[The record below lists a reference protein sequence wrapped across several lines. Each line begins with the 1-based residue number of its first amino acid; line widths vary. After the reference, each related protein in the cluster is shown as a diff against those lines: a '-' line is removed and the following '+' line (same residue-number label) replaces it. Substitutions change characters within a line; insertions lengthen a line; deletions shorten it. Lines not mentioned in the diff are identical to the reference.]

1 MSIPLHS
8 RVIGNKSQPAIVVA
22 HGLFGSLDNL
32 LAVGKRLEDGFQIH
46 LLDMRN
52 HGQSPHSDEMSYR
65 SMAGDVLAY
74 MDDRGLKS
82 AALLGHSMGGKVMM
96 QLALDYPSR
105 VTAMIVADISP
116 VRYPPH
122 HNIILD
128 GLLAIEAA
136 RPASRQEADTILAK
150 FEPVL
155 GIRQFLLKNL
165 ERDDDRYRLRLNT
178 DVICSAYDT
187 LAAAPEAEAPFTG
200 PVLFIKGAN
209 SAYIQTKH
217 KAAIDTLFPSAEL
230 RIMPDTTHWLH
241 AEKPEL
247 FSNIV
252 RRFLVNG
259 KEDSA

>member
-1 MSIPLHS
+1 MSIPLYS
-8 RVIGNKSQPAIVVA
+8 RVIGNESQPALVVA

-32 LAVGKRLEDGFQIH
+32 LAVSKRLEDSFEIH

-52 HGQSPHSDEMSYR
+52 HGQSPHSEEMSYR
-65 SMAGDVLAY
+65 AMADDVLAY
-74 MDDRGLKS
+74 MDDRGLEQ
-82 AALLGHSMGGKVMM
+82 AALLGHSMGGKILM

-105 VTAMIVADISP
+105 VTALIVADISP

-128 GLLAIEAA
+128 GLLAIDAA
-136 RPASRQEADTILAK
+136 RPASRQEADAILAE

-165 ERDDDRYRLRLNT
+165 ERDDGRYKLRLNI
-178 DVICSAYDT
+178 DVICRAYDS
-187 LAAAPEAEAPFTG
+187 LAAAPEAEAPFAG
-200 PVLFIKGAN
+200 SVLFIKGAD

-217 KAAIDTLFPSAEL
+217 QGAISTLFPSAEL

-241 AEKPEL
+241 AQKPEL
-247 FSNIV
+247 FSSIV
-252 RRFLVNG
+252 RRFLVDGN
-259 KEDSA
+259 DDDA